1 MPFPPLFRLASRIA
15 GGAVA
20 AARAC
25 LPTGSDRRVR
35 VVRDRAYIEIHGI
48 HRPGTEDAARELV
61 KRLTESYGVRSAEV
75 NAALGWAVVAFDHD
89 KVKVDDLVRMIHE
102 VEETHAMRAVPHAAR
117 GQFPG
122 PAGGMASEAI
132 ALGVDLVGLPYAV
145 AGRLLPLP
153 KAPTTLSALV
163 AVADYSPRVRGCV
176 EGAVG
181 RPAADA
187 LFALT
192 GSVANAMAQVP
203 LLLVNDAWHR
213 GSMIVEGLARQRSW
227 EQWHRALAHREGA
240 YDTPPLDR
248 PPRPVPLPAGAT
260 DRVADVVTSLGTAGA
275 GATLLGNRQRA
286 LGVLVASAPR
296 AARMGREAF
305 AGQLGRGIA
314 RRRVLTAD
322 PDALRRL
329 DRVDMVVLD
338 AAILRTGEQ
347 IIDEIVPV
355 DTSVAVDELHARA
368 HELVDPA
375 APDVRRER
383 DGWSVLPVAD
393 DPLGADARVRE
404 WTARGAL
411 ALALLRG
418 VKVVGLVS
426 VVTELDPLAEAL
438 VSAARA
444 AGAVAVAGADG
455 ALEKRLDADRWMPG
469 DVELLSSVRA
479 LQADGHVVAVVSAH
493 RPDSLAAADVG
504 IGIAHA
510 DTPPP
515 WGSSLLCGPGLGE
528 ACLLLQSVPF
538 ARKASRRSA
547 QMAIAGATAG
557 SLLSMLGPAQSAP
570 ARAQV
575 PVQVAALLALA
586 AGTWWG
592 TRPMRIPAPV
602 PVTRTP
608 WHAMPANIVLD
619 RLGTSPDG
627 LDAEEAARRRQGR
640 PGQEAVQRTGSVAE
654 TFLEE
659 LDNPVTPVLA
669 GSAGLSW
676 TVGSMIDTVLIV
688 GVLGLNAL
696 VGGTQRL
703 GADRALHRLTEA
715 VAMRTRLR
723 RGEQRVEQS
732 ADQLVVGDVVEL
744 DAGDAVPAD
753 CRLLVAQD
761 LEVDESSLTGESQVV
776 GKTVDVAPAQVIA
789 DRHCMLYQGTV
800 VAAGSAV
807 AVVTAVGTDT
817 EIGRTA
823 LMGGGPRSGGV
834 QTRLSS
840 LVRLALPI
848 SVGAGVT
855 LLGIDALRGRPI
867 AHALGRAVSLAVAAV
882 PEGLPFVATV
892 AQLAAARRLSRHG
905 ALVRNPSTMEALG
918 RVDVLCFDKTG
929 TLTEGRIRLHRV
941 SDGFAD
947 RPADDLTPALRRVV
961 GAALRASP
969 APDENRPLAHPTDRA
984 VVDGAIGAGVGTTEG
999 AAGWELVDSMPFEP
1013 ARGFHAVLGH
1023 GERGLLVSVKGAPEI
1038 VFARCGHWRHPED
1051 GDGMRPF
1058 DDEAHRRFS
1067 QEVTRLAS
1075 RGYRVLAV
1083 AEHAASDGDGFDD
1096 DRVRGLCLIGLL
1108 ALADPVRPTALHAV
1122 EQLRQA
1128 GVRVVMVTGDHP
1140 DTAEAIGTE
1149 LNVVN
1154 GDRIMTGSELDA
1166 VDDAEL
1172 ARQLPDITVFARV
1185 SPAQKA
1191 RIVRVLRTAGRVVA
1205 VTGDGANDAPAIRL
1219 ADVGMALGRHATPAA
1234 RHAADVV
1241 ITDDRIETITAAIVE
1256 GRAMWAS
1263 VRDAVAIPL
1272 GGNLSE
1278 IAFTVGTGLISAAE
1292 TLNAR
1297 QLLLINVLTDVL
1309 PAMAIALRPPPGATA
1324 EVLLAEGPDASL
1336 GPSLTR
1342 DIYRRAAITTAATS
1356 TAWVLGRFTGTRNQA
1371 NTAALVA
1378 LVGAQLGQTLAAGRR
1393 DRIVLAATVLSFAVL
1408 AAIVQ
1413 TPGVSHFFGSRPLW
1427 PHGWT
1432 IAVGTS
1438 VAAAVVSRA
1447 LRSRRPA
1454 DRPAIEAAG

>member
-1 MPFPPLFRLASRIA
+1 MPFPPLFRWASRIA

-20 AARAC
+20 TARAC
-25 LPTGSDRRVR
+25 LPAGVDRRVR
-35 VVRDRAYIEIHGI
+35 VVRDCAYIEIHGI

-61 KRLTESYGVRSAEV
+61 KRLTESYGVRTAEV
-75 NAALGWAVVAFDHD
+75 NAALSWAVVTFDHD
-89 KVKVDDLVRMIHE
+89 KVKVDDLVLMIRE
-102 VEETHAMRAVPHAAR
+102 VEEAHAMRAVPHAAR

-132 ALGVDLVGLPYAV
+132 ALGVDLLGLPYAF

-153 KAPTTLSALV
+153 KAPTALSALV

-213 GSMIVEGLARQRSW
+213 GSMIMEGLARQRSW
-227 EQWHRALAHREGA
+227 EQWHRALADREGA

-248 PPRPVPLPAGAT
+248 APRPVPLPAGAT

-286 LGVLVASAPR
+286 LGVLVSSAPR

-314 RRRVLTAD
+314 RRRVLTVD

-355 DTSVAVDELHARA
+355 DSSVALDELHARA
-368 HELVDPA
+368 HELVHPA
-375 APDVRRER
+375 APDIRRER
-383 DGWSVLPVAD
+383 DGWSVVPVAD

-404 WTARGAL
+404 WTTRGAL
-411 ALALLRG
+411 ALALRRG
-418 VKVVGLVS
+418 VEVVGLVS

-444 AGAVAVAGADG
+444 AGAVVVAGADG

-469 DVELLSSVRA
+469 DVELVSSVRA

-493 RPDSLAAADVG
+493 RPDGLAAADVG

-570 ARAQV
+570 GRAQV

-592 TRPMRIPAPV
+592 TRPMRMPAPV

-640 PGQEAVQRTGSVAE
+640 PDQEAVQRAGGVAE

-676 TVGSMIDTVLIV
+676 SVGSMIDTILIV

-715 VAMRTRLR
+715 VAMQTRLR
-723 RGEQRVEQS
+723 RGEQRLEQS
-732 ADQLVVGDVVEL
+732 ADQLVLGDVVEL

-776 GKTVDVAPAQVIA
+776 SKTVGVAPARVIA

-817 EIGRTA
+817 EIGRTT

-834 QTRLSS
+834 HTRLNS

-867 AHALGRAVSLAVAAV
+867 AQALGRAVSLAVAAV

-969 APDENRPLAHPTDRA
+969 VPDENRPLAHPTDRA

-1038 VFARCGHWRHPED
+1038 VFARCSHWRRPKD

-1096 DRVRGLCLIGLL
+1096 DRVRGLCLTGLL
-1108 ALADPVRPTALHAV
+1108 ALADPVRPTALRAV

-1172 ARQLPDITVFARV
+1172 ARQLPNITVFARV

-1278 IAFTVGTGLISAAE
+1278 IAFTVGTGLLSAAE

-1342 DIYRRAAITTAATS
+1342 DIYRRATITTAATS

-1393 DRIVLAATVLSFAVL
+1393 DRLVLVATVLSFAAL

-1438 VAAAVVSRA
+1438 VAAALVSLA
-1447 LRSRRPA
+1447 LRSRRTV
-1454 DRPAIEAAG
+1454 DRRAIEAAG